1 MTLGSSGSSAGDQ
14 VHRAALL
21 VDLGRHDEA
30 EPLLRRVLATCPDHL
45 DALQTLA
52 RALGRAERFAE
63 MLQVTDKWTTQA
75 PEDYCSHQYRAKALM
90 GLGDAAAAVPAAR
103 EAVRLAPA
111 TAAPYVTLW
120 HALFQTGDVQDA
132 LEAAHEYSRLQP
144 GGGAGQQLIA
154 LTNLRRNQ
162 IEQADE
168 PSTQALAADPGSVSR
183 RLTRALV
190 QAKLGRLDILRSE
203 ILSVLQ
209 LSPDQNT
216 LETAAAMIRYIGRPA
231 ELAALYDMILAAQGN
246 RPATPLDSRRTDR
259 PSV

>member
-1 MTLGSSGSSAGDQ
+1 MTLGSSGRSAGDQ
-14 VHRAALL
+14 VRRAALL
-21 VDLGRHDEA
+21 VDLGRHNEA
-30 EPLLRRVLATCPDHL
+30 EPLLRRVLASCPDHP
-45 DALQTLA
+45 DALRTLA

-75 PEDYCSHQYRAKALM
+75 PEDYRSHQYRAKALI
-90 GLGDAAAAVPAAR
+90 GLGAAAAALPAAR
-103 EAVRLAPA
+103 EAVCLAPA
-111 TAAPYVTLW
+111 AAAPYATLW
-120 HALFQTGDVQDA
+120 HALLLTGDVQDA
-132 LEAAHEYSRLQP
+132 LEAAQEYSRLQP
-144 GGGAGQQLIA
+144 GGGAGQQMIA

-168 PSTQALAADPGSVSR
+168 PSTHALAAEPGSVSR

-190 QAKLGRLDILRSE
+190 QAKLGRLDILRTE

-231 ELAALYDMILAAQGN
+231 ELADLYEMILAAQDKVPP
-246 RPATPLDSRRTDR
+246 RP
-259 PSV
+259 